1 MINFGIAHY
10 FQEISRKEKINALVF
25 SLLIDES
32 VNHILQN
39 EQLNIHIRFWDD
51 SKCMAMT
58 RYFYSHFL
66 RPPNADN
73 IVTKLQQSLQKLV
86 AEKIIPFSM
95 DGPATNWS
103 VFEKISDQ
111 RKNDEIP
118 CLENIG
124 SCGLQIISNALQNGA
139 KKRLEIRRSVK
150 INVEIVS
157 GPARRDIYMSRKMKV
172 LFSQL
177 VG

>member
-1 MINFGIAHY
+1 MI
-10 FQEISRKEKINALVF
+10 Q
-25 SLLIDES
+25 
-32 VNHILQN
+32 
-39 EQLNIHIRFWDD
+39 
-51 SKCMAMT
+51 
-58 RYFYSHFL
+58 
-66 RPPNADN
+66 
-73 IVTKLQQSLQKLV
+73 
-86 AEKIIPFSM
+86 FSM
-95 DGPATNWS
+95 DGVSTNWS
-103 VFEKISDQ
+103 VFEKMSDQ